1 MPSSRAGRVGRD
13 AKILRMVSPAPR
25 RHHPFGE
32 YLDVE
37 EKSREVKHEY
47 VRGEIFAMAG
57 GSPEH
62 AALAQAIGALLFP
75 QIRGGP
81 CRAYSA
87 GLRIRIREADV
98 ATYADASLVCGPLAR
113 DPESPSHV
121 TNPSVVFEVLSPSTE
136 AYDRVEKR
144 EAYLQL
150 DALQAYVLVSQDR
163 RRVELWHRQ
172 GSSFVYLDHG
182 AGETV
187 ELPALGARLDVDEL
201 YEAAGVEVT

>member
-1 MPSSRAGRVGRD
+1 
-13 AKILRMVSPAPR
+13 MVSPAPR
-25 RHHPFGE
+25 RHHPFGD
-32 YLDVE
+32 YLEVE

-47 VRGEIFAMAG
+47 VRGEIFAVPR

-87 GLRIRIREADV
+87 DLRLRIREADV
-98 ATYADASLVCGPLAR
+98 ATYADASVVCGPLER

-121 TNPSVVFEVLSPSTE
+121 TNPRVVFEVLSPSIE
-136 AYDRVEKR
+136 AYERGEKR

-150 DALQAYVLVSQDR
+150 ASLQAYVLVSQDR
-163 RRVELWHRQ
+163 RRVELWHRRA
-172 GSSFVYLDHG
+172 SSFGYRDHG

-187 ELPALGARLDVDEL
+187 ELHALGAQLDVDEL
-201 YEAAGVEVT
+201 YDAAGVDVP